1 LLAAPVLT
9 GARYGGGPIYFSDV
23 IVHRDSPARS
33 FPDLHG
39 RSWAY
44 NDLDSHS
51 GYNLTRYEL
60 ISRGETRGFFSKV
73 IEAGSHQRAM
83 RLVAE
88 GAVDGTAID
97 SQVLAIES
105 RDHPELAEQL
115 RVVDSFGPSTIQPV
129 VAAHRLDAGLKRALR
144 GVLLHLHTDPAAQEV
159 LAHGFV
165 ARFVAVSD
173 ARYDDIREMLAA
185 AERSGF
191 MEIR

>member
-1 LLAAPVLT
+1 M
-9 GARYGGGPIYFSDV
+9 
-23 IVHRDSPARS
+23 
-33 FPDLHG
+33 
-39 RSWAY
+39 
-44 NDLDSHS
+44 
-51 GYNLTRYEL
+51 
-60 ISRGETRGFFSKV
+60 

-83 RLVAE
+83 RLVAD
-88 GAVDGTAID
+88 GAVDGAAID

-129 VAAHRLDAGLKRALR
+129 VAAHRLDAGLTRALR
-144 GVLLHLHTDPAAQEV
+144 GVLLHLHTDQAAQEA

-165 ARFVAVSD
+165 ARFVAVND
-173 ARYDDIREMLAA
+173 ARYDDIRTMLDA